1 MSASAPERRLDETR
15 SQTPA
20 QPWKSG
26 ASAPRQD
33 FRIMNRALAPETSII
48 SSTRI
53 CHSEPGVKP
62 GEQPDVAS
70 RQTPQP
76 RLPHFSRF
84 FARSGIP
91 QLSPSWDFDLRR
103 INRESHHRA
112 SPHTPCHSESAASP
126 VRTRCPLMPVCG
138 TLWGM
143 DTATGEAKIDIFEFG
158 KSDES
163 QRQMIRNIVD
173 SYHHEWDVLAE
184 LCQNAIDAIREKNP
198 GKARFTSVST
208 ARTVASR

>member
-53 CHSEPGVKP
+53 WHSEAVVKP

-84 FARSGIP
+84 FARSGTP
-91 QLSPSWDFDLRR
+91 QLSPSWDFDPRR
-103 INRESHHRA
+103 INRESPHRA
-112 SPHTPCHSESAASP
+112 SPHTRCHSESGCKPGEEPASHRHAHRVDLESRP
-126 VRTRCPLMPVCG
+126 GPHFFFSRGWEPPAILEAFPRQAHISTLIFSDGHNARISRRIRTP
-138 TLWGM
+138 
-143 DTATGEAKIDIFEFG
+143 
-158 KSDES
+158 
-163 QRQMIRNIVD
+163 
-173 SYHHEWDVLAE
+173 
-184 LCQNAIDAIREKNP
+184 
-198 GKARFTSVST
+198 
-208 ARTVASR
+208 